1 MARIVRVIASFL
13 CLGFALVTM
22 PVAVAAAPLQ
32 YSNTA
37 DYQTATTRST
47 AIAVAPTTM
56 TSTTTTRAYAQREAQ
71 HPQSAAFRGGDS
83 LGIYIGGSA
92 GLVIVVLLVLLLLR

>member
-13 CLGFALVTM
+13 CLGLALTAAPVT
-22 PVAVAAAPLQ
+22 ATAGPLQ
-32 YSNTA
+32 YSRTA
-37 DYQTATTRST
+37 DYRTATTRST
-47 AIAVAPTTM
+47 AVAATM
-56 TSTTTTRAYAQREAQ
+56 TTTTTTRAYAQREAQ
-71 HPQSAAFRGGDS
+71 HPEAADFRGGDS